1 MTFFVQMLAHT
12 PPYVFFLLA
21 YLVWQGA
28 VGLEDA
34 DRACGA
40 HGQRS

>member
-21 YLVWQGA
+21 YIVWQG
-28 VGLEDA
+28 V
-34 DRACGA
+34 
-40 HGQRS
+40 RSLRPRRRPV